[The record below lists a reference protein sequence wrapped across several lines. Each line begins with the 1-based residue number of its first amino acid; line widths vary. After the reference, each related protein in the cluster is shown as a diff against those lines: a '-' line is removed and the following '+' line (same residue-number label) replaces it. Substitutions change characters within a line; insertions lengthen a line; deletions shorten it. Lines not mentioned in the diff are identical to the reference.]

1 MTSTPPHPPRDS
13 AAIAALIDHTLLKPE
28 ATGADIARLCAEAE
42 KFKFASVCVNPVFTA
57 QVSEILQNSVVK
69 SCAVVANLTGT
80 KLVET
85 RSALRDGA
93 REIDMVI
100 HIGALKSAQDAAV
113 SADIRAVCEA
123 AHAAN
128 AICKVI
134 IETCLLN
141 EEEKVRACRI
151 SATSGAD
158 FVKTSTGFST
168 SGATAEDVAL
178 MRTVVGPH
186 IGVKASGGIRM
197 LDNLLKMVAAGATRI
212 GSSNGAKILEEARQR
227 FGS

>member
-69 SCAVVANLTGT
+69 SCAVVGFPLGANLTGT

-93 REIDMVI
+93 
-100 HIGALKSAQDAAV
+100 
-113 SADIRAVCEA
+113 VCEA

-134 IETCLLN
+134 IEPCLLN

-197 LDNLLKMVAAGATRI
+197 LDDLLKMVAAGATRI

>member
-69 SCAVVANLTGT
+69 SCAVVGFPLGANLTGT

-100 HIGALKSAQDAAV
+100 HIGALKSAQ
-113 SADIRAVCEA
+113 
-123 AHAAN
+123 
-128 AICKVI
+128 
-134 IETCLLN
+134 
-141 EEEKVRACRI
+141 
-151 SATSGAD
+151 
-158 FVKTSTGFST
+158 
-168 SGATAEDVAL
+168 
-178 MRTVVGPH
+178 
-186 IGVKASGGIRM
+186 
-197 LDNLLKMVAAGATRI
+197 
-212 GSSNGAKILEEARQR
+212 
-227 FGS
+227 